1 MRVCDCVCVCVSWYK
16 KNPCISAYLFRLAII
31 YRMFSYQIYVHIAYV
46 YLQIYCL
53 LYIYVYVCM
62 LWLLVRFL
70 RYQIFIFPFVVYDYL
85 TKLVLLHNIVSSSPP
100 PPPARLL
107 LRFVVVVV
115 IVKGNLLNISLA
127 CFLLL
132 LRISLLILFFCGFSL
147 FSFCLRYLLKK
158 SLKNFYAFCTKYL
171 LLLLWFS
178 LIICCLLHCCCFCC
192 GIYVILV

>member
-1 MRVCDCVCVCVSWYK
+1 MHLVCCGFLSHHPLVCTNPARDIFICMCLSVYIIPLGCYLSDYELWECVIVFVCVFRGIK

-31 YRMFSYQIYVHIAYV
+31 YRMFSYQIYVYIAYV

-107 LRFVVVVV
+107 LRFFV
-115 IVKGNLLNISLA
+115 
-127 CFLLL
+127 
-132 LRISLLILFFCGFSL
+132 
-147 FSFCLRYLLKK
+147 
-158 SLKNFYAFCTKYL
+158 L
-171 LLLLWFS
+171 LLLL
-178 LIICCLLHCCCFCC
+178 LL
-192 GIYVILV
+192 